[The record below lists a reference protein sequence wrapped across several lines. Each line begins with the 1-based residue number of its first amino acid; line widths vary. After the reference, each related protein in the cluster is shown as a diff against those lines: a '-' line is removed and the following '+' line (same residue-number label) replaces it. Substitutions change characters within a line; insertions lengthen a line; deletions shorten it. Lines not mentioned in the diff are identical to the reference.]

1 MFYVLNVKNLAFSM
15 PDASALRAF
24 PSKLSK
30 NLAFNISKSHLINFN
45 NLFYNTPNIKA
56 VVEPLED

>member
-1 MFYVLNVKNLAFSM
+1 M

-56 VVEPLED
+56 VAEPLED